1 MSTLIRFGCIISI
14 LCAIDS
20 FVGGA
25 NAKDAEHG
33 AQIFNMCVA
42 CHATDNTT
50 RLGPGLHG
58 ILGRRSGS
66 VSGFRYSRAMKNAN
80 ITWDEKS
87 LDAYIEAP
95 QGLVPGTTM
104 PFAGIPNSGDRADLI
119 AYLETLK

>member
-1 MSTLIRFGCIISI
+1 M
-14 LCAIDS
+14 CA
-20 FVGGA
+20 
-25 NAKDAEHG
+25 
-33 AQIFNMCVA
+33 A
-42 CHATDNTT
+42 CHATDNSA
-50 RLGPGLHG
+50 RLGPSLHG
-58 ILGRRSGS
+58 IVGRRSGT